1 MPIQP
6 LGARRDG
13 AERYLVLTIAAFAV
27 TVAGVRWYLD
37 LAGYPTIG
45 GGGLHVAHV
54 LWGGLALFIA
64 ALLPLLYVGRRSLL
78 ISAVLAGVGAG
89 LFIDEVGKFLTTTN
103 DYFFAPAAPIIY
115 GSILLLILLWV
126 LVRRRRLDNQSAM
139 HAVVDSLADGVD
151 GRLTEPDRERV
162 LAQLRDAQAATT
174 PSEENEQLAA
184 SLVAALRSPA
194 MDSRLANPG
203 FVARGDARR
212 LLERFLPARLERW
225 LIAIGLL
232 LAVASALVSVLVLLA
247 SASGAVDWAELQTL
261 DSGRL
266 ELPSEPLWILLFFG
280 ISTLV
285 GVGSLLAILL
295 LLLKRALRAMDLAL
309 AATLLG
315 LVAGGLVGFYAA
327 QIGALATIVQQVLL
341 LGLILD
347 QRVRLQRAAQTA
359 ETGAATSVDAAAG

>member
-1 MPIQP
+1 MRFKP
-6 LGARRDG
+6 LGVRRDG

-37 LAGYPTIG
+37 TAGYPTIG
-45 GGGLHVAHV
+45 GGDLHVAHV

-64 ALLPLLYVGRRSLL
+64 ALLPLLYAGQRSLL
-78 ISAVLAGVGAG
+78 LSAVLAGVGAG
-89 LFIDEVGKFLTTTN
+89 LFIDEVGKFLTSTN

-139 HAVVDSLADGVD
+139 HAVVESLAAGVD
-151 GRLTEPDRERV
+151 GRLTEPDRQRV
-162 LAQLRDAQAATT
+162 LVQLREAQAATP
-174 PSEENEQLAA
+174 PSAEDEGLAA
-184 SLVAALRSPA
+184 SMIATLESPA
-194 MDSRLANPG
+194 MDARLVSPG
-203 FVARGDARR
+203 FIARGDARR

-232 LAVASALVSVLVLLA
+232 LAVAAALVSVLVLLA
-247 SASGAVDWAELQTL
+247 SAGGEIDWAELQTF

-266 ELPSEPLWILLFFG
+266 EIPREPLWILLLFG
-280 ISTLV
+280 INTLV
-285 GVGSLLAILL
+285 GVGSIVALL
-295 LLLKRALRAMDLAL
+295 LLVRKRALRAMDVAL

-327 QIGALATIVQQVLL
+327 QVGALATIVQQVLL
-341 LGLILD
+341 LGLIID
-347 QRVRLQRAAQTA
+347 QRIRLQRVT
-359 ETGAATSVDAAAG
+359 TDVDAGAG